1 MVILILHYL
10 LQADRSNSLSLF
22 SLSFC
27 TLNIAFTAAAA
38 TAAAVRQL
46 TVGSS
51 SQPPHSLG
59 RLPSVQQHTDVPVLL
74 ALQPPQCCPPLAEE
88 SLQSKT
94 AKSVQP
100 IDDDE
105 DGDDDDDQRT

>member
-27 TLNIAFTAAAA
+27 TLNIAST

-51 SQPPHSLG
+51 SLPPHSLG
-59 RLPSVQQHTDVPVLL
+59 CLPSVQQHTDVPVLL

-94 AKSVQP
+94 AKSAQP